1 MNKKRLSVVMAG
13 AMLASSVAPVLA
25 AEETTVEK
33 VEVNK
38 GALINELTA
47 KIWNAPRFN
56 ADSKDTRVAADL
68 KGASIYGI
76 KIGDDVTSFKDE
88 THENTGSE
96 SALQARI
103 KTLVENRKVGE
114 VVKLVDLGSRL
125 VDGENVYVS
134 TTSSEKYTEGEL
146 KYSGKGT
153 VAEAIA
159 NIPGKTNLIDEDTKL
174 ADGKTPV
181 TGYRDGVYTILVKAD
196 INGDGKTDSNDTI
209 KLTTKSD
216 RLDFTRYISKKTG
229 KAETIKADTF
239 YTDTKDF
246 VAFDKADA
254 VHTDIATSTIAEY
267 TIVSG
272 GDTFKLEDLYDG
284 LYLTTKG
291 EEILNSSKEAYADYV
306 KEFGDDATEANKAA
320 HVVYVYDDNSATPT
334 TNITSA
340 TKLGE
345 LAKNDNLVA
354 KDGKYSITVKILSK
368 VGTAVDTGHT
378 YANEFHVTATNRAQL
393 ERFARWID
401 AASAEVEVIAGEDR
415 YATAVKLAKEVD
427 LKELLDNNGLN
438 YTKDEKHIVLV
449 NGNSLV
455 DGLAAAPLAQHLAGK
470 KGNAPI
476 LLTEKNN
483 LPSSTKRYLRE
494 LIDSK
499 VNKEITVSIVGGEG
513 VVSNNVRKQLRE
525 LGLNVERY
533 GGEDR
538 EATSMAV
545 ANEIG
550 FENGAFVVGATGEA
564 DAMSIS
570 GIAASKVA
578 PVVVSGFEGLSED
591 TIDALDGAKIDIVG
605 GDSKISV
612 AEEEELKAIAERVH
626 RISGSDRKETNA
638 KVIET
643 FYKKSF
649 AGTRSVIVAK
659 DDVLVDAL
667 TAANLSVV
675 DNAPI
680 VLGTNSLSAS
690 QKEAIAY
697 NAGSAKKI
705 YQMSRNVAREVTKAV
720 AQALKLS

>member
-56 ADSKDTRVAADL
+56 ADSKDTRVATDL

-76 KIGDDVTSFKDE
+76 KIGDTVTSFQAQTNE
-88 THENTGSE
+88 STGSE
-96 SALQARI
+96 SALQAEI
-103 KTLVENRKVGE
+103 KRLVENKKAGD

-146 KYSGKGT
+146 KYTGVGT
-153 VAEAIA
+153 VQEAIDTLEALNA
-159 NIPGKTNLIDEDTKL
+159 NIVDVDNSKYENGAYTITFESDTKL
-174 ADGKTPV
+174 DP
-181 TGYRDGVYTILVKAD
+181 
-196 INGDGKTDSNDTI
+196 I

-216 RLDFTRYISKKTG
+216 RLDFTRYLSAASNKY
-229 KAETIKADTF
+229 ETIVAGTQA
-239 YTDTKDF
+239 TDFKGF
-246 VAFDKADA
+246 EKADA
-254 VHTDIATSTIAEY
+254 VHTDIPASTKVEY
-267 TIVSG
+267 TVVSG

-306 KEFGDDATEANKAA
+306 KKFGDDATEANKAK
-320 HVVYVYDDNSATPT
+320 HVVYVYDDNSTVT
-334 TNITSA
+334 DITSDA
-340 TKLGE
+340 NIG
-345 LAKNDNLVA
+345 NLKADDSLKV
-354 KDGKYSITVKILSK
+354 KDGKYSVTIKILSK
-368 VGTAVDTGHT
+368 VGTAVDSGHT
-378 YANEFHVTATNRAQL
+378 YANEFHVTSTNRPQL
-393 ERFARWID
+393 ERFVRWID
-401 AASAEVEVIAGEDR
+401 GASAEVEVIAGEDR
-415 YATAVKLAKEVD
+415 YATAVKLAKEVE
-427 LKELLDNNGLN
+427 LKTLEANDQTNKFN
-438 YTKDEKHIVLV
+438 IVLV

-455 DGLAAAPLAQHLAGK
+455 DGLAAAPLAQHLAKEAGATD
-470 KGNAPI
+470 GNAPI
-476 LLTEKNN
+476 LLTEKNS
-483 LPSSTKRYLRE
+483 LPSATKRYLRE

-499 VNKEITVSIVGGEG
+499 ANKEITVSIVGGEG

-578 PVVVSGFEGLSED
+578 PVVVSGFEGLSEE

-612 AEEEELKAIAERVH
+612 AEEEELNAIAERVH

-643 FYKKSF
+643 FYKGSF
-649 AGTRSVIVAK
+649 AKATQSVIVAK

>member
-56 ADSKDTRVAADL
+56 ADSKDTRVATDL

-76 KIGDDVTSFKDE
+76 KIGDTVTSFQAQTNE
-88 THENTGSE
+88 STGSE
-96 SALQARI
+96 SALQAEI
-103 KTLVENRKVGE
+103 KRLVENKKAGD

-146 KYSGKGT
+146 KYTGVGT
-153 VAEAIA
+153 VKKAIDELEALNA
-159 NIPGKTNLIDEDTKL
+159 NIVDVPNSKYENGAYTITFESATNLD
-174 ADGKTPV
+174 P
-181 TGYRDGVYTILVKAD
+181 
-196 INGDGKTDSNDTI
+196 I
-209 KLTTKSD
+209 KLTTESD
-216 RLDFTRYISKKTG
+216 RLDFTRYLSAASNKY
-229 KAETIKADTF
+229 ETIVAGTQA
-239 YTDTKDF
+239 TDFKGF
-246 VAFDKADA
+246 EKADA
-254 VHTDIATSTIAEY
+254 VHTDIPASTKVEY
-267 TIVSG
+267 TVVSG
-272 GDTFKLEDLYDG
+272 GDTFKLEDLYDW

-291 EEILNSSKEAYADYV
+291 EEILNSSKEAYADYI
-306 KEFGDDATEANKAA
+306 KEFPTATEVNKAEHA
-320 HVVYVYDDNSATPT
+320 VIVTDDNNSDTVVDNQTTPGGALSA
-334 TNITSA
+334 N
-340 TKLGE
+340 LEG
-345 LAKNDNLVA
+345 KN
-354 KDGKYSITVKILSK
+354 GKYSVTIKILSK
-368 VGTAVDTGHT
+368 VGTAVGTGHT
-378 YANEFHVTATNRAQL
+378 YANEFHVTSTNRPQL
-393 ERFARWID
+393 ERFVRWID
-401 AASAEVEVIAGEDR
+401 GASAEVEVIAGEDR
-415 YATAVKLAKEVD
+415 YATAVKLAKEVE
-427 LKELLDNNGLN
+427 LKTLEANNQTN
-438 YTKDEKHIVLV
+438 KFNIVLV

-455 DGLAAAPLAQHLAGK
+455 DGLAAAPLAQHLAKESGATD
-470 KGNAPI
+470 GNAPI
-476 LLTEKNN
+476 LLTEKNS
-483 LPSSTKRYLRE
+483 LPSATKRYLRE

-499 VNKEITVSIVGGEG
+499 ANKEITVSIVGGEG

-578 PVVVSGFEGLSED
+578 PVVVSGFEGLSEE

-612 AEEEELKAIAERVH
+612 AEEEELNAIAERVH

-643 FYKKSF
+643 FYKGSF
-649 AGTRSVIVAK
+649 AKATQSVIVAK

>member
-1 MNKKRLSVVMAG
+1 MKNDDLKDEYKKLITDYSYNEGKQRYEIKLGEKAKEAYG
-13 AMLASSVAPVLA
+13 KDMLIL
-25 AEETTVEK
+25 TTDTIRYDFT
-33 VEVNK
+33 
-38 GALINELTA
+38 LA
-47 KIWNAPRFN
+47 KI
-56 ADSKDTRVAADL
+56 KDTNEVKKIENGFDFDTNVFAGFAPAVDYNDDIAD
-68 KGASIYGI
+68 
-76 KIGDDVTSFKDE
+76 KDE
-88 THENTGSE
+88 
-96 SALQARI
+96 
-103 KTLVENRKVGE
+103 
-114 VVKLVDLGSRL
+114 
-125 VDGENVYVS
+125 
-134 TTSSEKYTEGEL
+134 
-146 KYSGKGT
+146 
-153 VAEAIA
+153 AI
-159 NIPGKTNLIDEDTKL
+159 
-174 ADGKTPV
+174 
-181 TGYRDGVYTILVKAD
+181 
-196 INGDGKTDSNDTI
+196 
-209 KLTTKSD
+209 
-216 RLDFTRYISKKTG
+216 
-229 KAETIKADTF
+229 
-239 YTDTKDF
+239 
-246 VAFDKADA
+246 
-254 VHTDIATSTIAEY
+254 Y

-291 EEILNSSKEAYADYV
+291 EEILNSSKEAFADYMKKFGNSTPAKNNEHKAKYAVIV
-306 KEFGDDATEANKAA
+306 K
-320 HVVYVYDDNSATPT
+320 DDNSSNVVVDNQTTPGGALS
-334 TNITSA
+334 TNLT
-340 TKLGE
+340 E
-345 LAKNDNLVA
+345 KN
-354 KDGKYSITVKILSK
+354 GKYSATIEILSE
-368 VGTAVDTGHT
+368 VGNTASTGHK
-378 YANEFHVTATNRAQL
+378 YANVFHVTSSNRSQL
-393 ERFARWID
+393 ERFVRWID
-401 AASAEVEVIAGEDR
+401 GANAEVEVIAGEDR

-427 LKELLDNNGLN
+427 LKELLDENGANNTN
-438 YTKDEKHIVLV
+438 KEKHIVLV

-643 FYKKSF
+643 FYKGSF
-649 AGTRSVIVAK
+649 AKATQSVIVAK